1 MVFTKLKL
9 TQIKAI
15 LSRKKYN
22 KTRVLNLNVKNTCI
36 AKKSQSSDN
45 TYRRTNSFN
54 KGGFK

>member
-36 AKKSQSSDN
+36 AKKS
-45 TYRRTNSFN
+45 
-54 KGGFK
+54 